1 MKCLPLAVVF
11 SLFAAPLVCRAEQ
24 PLPKFKKLVLAD
36 KFYCEGANV
45 GDFNNDGKLDV
56 VAGPWWFEG
65 PDFKVKH
72 EIYPPKPFDPDKSY
86 SNNFLTFTGDFNG
99 DGWLDVLYVPFPGA
113 DAYWYENPGT
123 KGGPWKKHVCLHDC
137 GNESPAWADING
149 DGRPELIYCITGQLG
164 YATWDPKRPDEL
176 WKFHPITPKNG
187 RYHKFT
193 HGLGVGDINGDGR
206 MDIVEAK
213 AWWEQPKDAKPG
225 QLWIEHPFNFAEA
238 GAQMA
243 VYDVDGD
250 GLNDVITA
258 WHCHHYGLVWN
269 QQQRDAEGKI
279 TWKQHVI
286 LPPNPDLNSDALRI
300 SQMHSLDL
308 ADMRGNGLMDIVT
321 GKRFWAHGS
330 HGDKEPDAPAVLYWF
345 ELKREGG
352 GATFIPHQID
362 DNSGV
367 GTQVIARDL
376 NGDGVPDIVVGNK
389 KGIFVFLERE
399 VASRPIGNSRVFASG
414 R

>member
-1 MKCLPLAVVF
+1 MKTISLLLLVIAYVPQHGLAD
-11 SLFAAPLVCRAEQ
+11 SPS
-24 PLPKFKKLVLAD
+24 PTFKKITLSD

-65 PDFKVKH
+65 PDFTKKH
-72 EIYPPKPFDPDKSY
+72 EIYAPKPFDPHNY

-99 DGWLDVLYVPFPGA
+99 DGWLDVLQVPYPGT
-113 DAYWYENPGT
+113 DAYWYENPGA
-123 KGGPWKKHVCLHDC
+123 KGGPWKKHVAVHDC
-137 GNESPAWADING
+137 GNESPAWIDING

-164 YATWDPKRPDEL
+164 YATWDPKRPDDL
-176 WKFHPITPKNG
+176 WKFHPITPKEN
-187 RYHKFT
+187 RYQRFT
-193 HGLGVGDINGDGR
+193 HGVGAGDINGDGR
-206 MDIVEAK
+206 MDIVEAQG
-213 AWWEQPKDAKPG
+213 WWEQPADLKTDQPWKF
-225 QLWIEHPFNFAEA
+225 HPFKFADA

-250 GLNDVITA
+250 GLNDVITS
-258 WHCHHYGLVWN
+258 WHCHHYGLVWY
-269 QQQRDAEGKI
+269 QQQRSASGEI

-286 LPPNPDLNSDALRI
+286 LPPEPDLKSDALKSETLRI

-308 ADMRGNGLMDIVT
+308 ADMNGDGRMDIVT
-321 GKRFWAHGS
+321 GKRYWAHGPS
-330 HGDKEPDAPAVLYWF
+330 GDKEPDAPAVLYWL
-345 ELKREGG
+345 ELQRDKEA
-352 GATFIPHQID
+352 GAKFIPHKID

-389 KGIFVFLERE
+389 KGIFVFLSEK
-399 VASRPIGNSRVFASG
+399 P
-414 R
+414 